1 MVREQRGV
9 SGAYWMVFLA
19 AMAFGC
25 AEDDVVGQATDPT
38 DPTDVTPPNPG
49 DTTDAARP
57 ECVAGEAVGKVYLEV
72 SEPEYAPWK
81 MVLNNYLEQYVTVED
96 YDSEAGPESGSVV
109 ISLGRLA
116 ETSPAETMSLAMST
130 RNNCR
135 VYEVLGQRRIEAE
148 V

>member
-25 AEDDVVGQATDPT
+25 AEDDVVGATDPT

-109 ISLGRLA
+109 ISLGGLPRPAPPRRCRWRCRLEITVGYTRCWGSA
-116 ETSPAETMSLAMST
+116 E
-130 RNNCR
+130 
-135 VYEVLGQRRIEAE
+135 
-148 V
+148 